1 MVQKTTKNGIG
12 EREEDHFTQLLTQE
26 WRKMRGSSPILKGT
40 EHPFQESQAASEAR
54 RQGRNSRHWITKDSR
69 LKNGMGE
76 KVRVMG
82 ENRLCF
88 GGVGVFKKKL
98 YLTFIE

>member
-1 MVQKTTKNGIG
+1 
-12 EREEDHFTQLLTQE
+12 
-26 WRKMRGSSPILKGT
+26 MRGSFLILKGT
-40 EHPFQESQAASEAR
+40 EYLFQESQVVSEVR
-54 RQGRNSRHWITKDSR
+54 RQGRNSRYWIIKDLR
-69 LKNGMGE
+69 FKNGMGE

-98 YLTFIE
+98 YLIFIE